1 MELDCIKLGFGPVY
15 GKLPN
20 EPESIHF
27 MQWLYHFPVVSVTK
41 EIWLHLIST
50 QLLCEATRQTFQSE
64 NESTSSS
71 RPILPCDILQ
81 RILSWNRGWF
91 GILQFNID
99 RSIDDIKGVPMWDT
113 GKQRGWRWPHCWRRR
128 CGCSGISLAG
138 EQEQEGAGFVI
149 ILSNEFWCFLKFA

>member
-1 MELDCIKLGFGPVY
+1 MELDCIKLGFGPVCVE
-15 GKLPN
+15 LPN

-27 MQWLYHFPVVSVTK
+27 MQWLYNFPVVSVTK

-81 RILSWNRGWF
+81 RILSGNRQLGPGQLGPRTVGPLDSWQH
-91 GILQFNID
+91 ISNANIYITKCTFLGAQKP
-99 RSIDDIKGVPMWDT
+99 SNWHISPN
-113 GKQRGWRWPHCWRRR
+113 CWYD
-128 CGCSGISLAG
+128 
-138 EQEQEGAGFVI
+138 
-149 ILSNEFWCFLKFA
+149 LSNTNI